1 MEKINDKLQWKTEML
16 DRFGIDNMK
25 IVNSKSDD
33 RIMIFLNGKYNDN
46 VLIGKFD
53 NVRNVGHIYDRRKSK
68 RVEKTKT
75 RNIQYDDLSLE
86 DL

>member
-16 DRFGIDNMK
+16 NRFGIDNMK

-33 RIMIFLNGKYNDN
+33 RIMIFLNGQYNDN
-46 VLIGKFD
+46 ILIGKFD
-53 NVRNVGHIYDRRKSK
+53 NVRKIGHIYDRRKSK
-68 RVEKTKT
+68 RVKKTNT
-75 RNIQYDDLSLE
+75 QNIQYDDLSLE